1 MLHEWEDTR
10 GQSMCNATDPWPE
23 DVHVHSTEGSL
34 CRGLIVYAVVI
45 LCATTME
52 MCSEMLQRVVLKV
65 QILRV
70 QNMRSAGLQQEEA
83 ERSGPSFTQF
93 EHKNSKKSANHHIP
107 CTCKDSVLPSSIY
120 VYTLPTYLYL
130 CFNVCVGSLCHRK
143 S

>member
-10 GQSMCNATDPWPE
+10 GQSMCNATDPWPK

-70 QNMRSAGLQQEEA
+70 QNMRSAMA
-83 ERSGPSFTQF
+83 TTRRSREIRPKL
-93 EHKNSKKSANHHIP
+93 H
-107 CTCKDSVLPSSIY
+107 SI
-120 VYTLPTYLYL
+120 
-130 CFNVCVGSLCHRK
+130 
-143 S
+143 